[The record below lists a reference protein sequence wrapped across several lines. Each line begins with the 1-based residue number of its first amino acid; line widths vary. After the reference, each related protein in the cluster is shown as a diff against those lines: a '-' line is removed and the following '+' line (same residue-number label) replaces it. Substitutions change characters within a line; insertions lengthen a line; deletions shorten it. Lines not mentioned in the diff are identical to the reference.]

1 MAVYKSNFARRRIN
15 QAMRYGAGM
24 LTAAAFP
31 YKRPNTGGRA
41 VTRKKATKK
50 LKLKGEQKVYVPL
63 SSTMQRRKNKKT
75 RVTGNGT
82 PGAMRTT
89 RQILKM
95 GPGKYVKK
103 QITYHHS
110 WQGVVGNS
118 QGTQVVDYIS
128 CIWPRLSD
136 NTTTGLAMLKNR
148 REDYGS
154 NLYELLPSY
163 TITPG
168 TSQQPSTSTG
178 IGPYIAD
185 PKNGRKILHL
195 NSIKSMLSVTNHSN
209 IAATVT
215 IYWCAPVKDCPDNP
229 LTSWT
234 KSTLASRYNQSQVAI
249 NPTGASGVGTVS
261 TAAAGY
267 TNVYD
272 VPDFTPMMFSEF
284 KKYWNIKKTN
294 ILKLAPGNIE
304 DIETTIYYGKKY
316 SQFKDE
322 NETDNSQY
330 YTGFTLVPMVVVK
343 AQPIIISQTTPF
355 VLETTYGETQ
365 IGFIHKQ
372 ILNIGFVDDEQMKL
386 FRTFSGTAI
395 NSGIGGRFINE
406 EGNPDQDKDAQDVG
420 GF

>member
-1 MAVYKSNFARRRIN
+1 MAIYKSNYARRRIN

-31 YKRPNTGGRA
+31 YKRPSQGGRA

-63 SSTMQRRKNKKT
+63 SSTMQRRKSTKT
-75 RVTGNGT
+75 RVTNGT

-89 RQILKM
+89 KQSIKM

-118 QGTQVVDYIS
+118 QGSQAVDYLS
-128 CIWPRLSD
+128 CVFPRLAD
-136 NTTTGLAMLKNR
+136 NTTTGIAMFKNR
-148 REDYGS
+148 KQDYGS

-168 TSQQPSTSTG
+168 TSQQPSTSPG
-178 IGPYIAD
+178 IGPFTAD
-185 PKNGRKILHL
+185 PKNGRKVLHL
-195 NSIKSMLSVTNHSN
+195 NSIKSLLSITNHSN

-229 LTSWT
+229 LVSWI
-234 KSTLASRYNQSQVAI
+234 KATLASRYNQTQVAI
-249 NPTGASGVGTVS
+249 TANSIGPLT

-272 VPDFTPMMFSEF
+272 VPDFTPMMFNEF

-294 ILKLAPGNIE
+294 ICKLSPGDIQ
-304 DIETTIYYGKKY
+304 DIETNIYYGKKY

-322 NETDNSQY
+322 NETDDTEF

-343 AQPIIISQTTPF
+343 AQPVIVSQVGPPA
-355 VLETTYGETQ
+355 VIETTYGEAQ

-372 ILNIGFVDDEQMKL
+372 ILNIGFVDEDQMKL
-386 FRTFSGTAI
+386 FRSFNGTAI
-395 NSGIGGRFINE
+395 NTNIGGRFINE
-406 EGNPDQDKDAQDVG
+406 EGNPAQDQDAQD
-420 GF
+420 